1 MAISQRL
8 RGINMSHIRK
18 PHARPVG
25 VYGCSKCGVGGT
37 YYEVSDYRA
46 LSLAFDNLE
55 RQLRD
60 LEKKNKELEKRY
72 DALNK
77 LK

>member
-1 MAISQRL
+1 
-8 RGINMSHIRK
+8 MSHIRK
-18 PHARPVG
+18 PHARPV
-25 VYGCSKCGVGGT
+25 VVSGCAKCGVGGT

-60 LEKKNKELEKRY
+60 LEKKNKELEESNKELEKRC

>member
-1 MAISQRL
+1 
-8 RGINMSHIRK
+8 MSHIHK

-46 LSLAFDNLE
+46 LSSAFDNLE

-60 LEKKNKELEKRY
+60 LEKKNKELEESNKELEKRC

>member
-1 MAISQRL
+1 
-8 RGINMSHIRK
+8 
-18 PHARPVG
+18 

-46 LSLAFDNLE
+46 LSSAFDNLE